1 MASVKYPDII
11 ITCYNCMKVC
21 EGVTSEEARRIK
33 FMNEKLWSAGR
44 FGVLYL
50 CEECD
55 DFITGLFKQAGAPRP
70 KED

>member
-1 MASVKYPDII
+1 
-11 ITCYNCMKVC
+11 MKVC